1 MTLVGTRG
9 SKLSLAQTNW
19 VLSELKKENSN
30 IEFEGFGLIDE
41 QKMIPEMISLIK
53 RNNCGKALD
62 IARSARDI
70 HGANGISDEFHVIRH
85 VMNLEAVNTYEGTHD
100 VHALILGNLQTGINA
115 FG

>member
-1 MTLVGTRG
+1 MLLEAR
-9 SKLSLAQTNW
+9 
-19 VLSELKKENSN
+19 
-30 IEFEGFGLIDE
+30 LIDE

-62 IARSARDI
+62 ISRTARDI
-70 HGANGISDEFHVIRH
+70 HGGNGISDEYHVIRH

-115 FG
+115 F